1 MNFINHLSNGL
12 KPEIFFEKESKNIG
26 KGAFGDI
33 LSCSHGP
40 NTYCLKKL
48 STMQSDIK
56 TKSKIEQEIS
66 ILTKLQQSS
75 TKPSSIPNFYGYFI
89 EEKNVS
95 IDYFL
100 VFDCYQLTLRN
111 IINEC
116 QKNGRN
122 LEFDVFESF
131 FKQILFGLTFLES
144 KGISHRDLK
153 PLNMMFDKNNNVK
166 IIDFGLSMDFREIKE
181 SDAFQ
186 QMNNKLY
193 DKEKTKFT
201 LEFEG
206 TLDYMAPEVEED
218 KYNPEKADV
227 FSFGLIVLEMA
238 IMKKIK
244 RPEIEISQ
252 KILKEINENIE
263 KLDKIYPQNQLSKY
277 QQNFLIKIKEIVKDC
292 LQLDPNKRPNFIE
305 IFGRTLKN
313 QEKNIYHLKLEEM
326 GLEESKDLFEGLQ
339 KQNELLMTEL
349 NDKEHCYGLIE
360 AENQQILATCQKLE
374 AENFK
379 LIHSKDFNQNLNLK
393 ENNDKLLEDKILQLN
408 IENEKL
414 KMDFSLKKQLLDQNN
429 SNLIV
434 LQQDKDSLQKILEG
448 FQEELILAKTIW
460 QKEKALLEGDFLKQ
474 KNNMIKE
481 KKELNG
487 LVNSIKQE
495 VASKDLVIA
504 SLMKKNENLEQK
516 IVSMNRE
523 IEVYR
528 QKSFDEEN
536 KKLVAECEKTEVLNE
551 METMKFNQKRERILF
566 SILILLL
573 GILIAKL

>member
-1 MNFINHLSNGL
+1 M
-12 KPEIFFEKESKNIG
+12 
-26 KGAFGDI
+26 
-33 LSCSHGP
+33 
-40 NTYCLKKL
+40 
-48 STMQSDIK
+48 
-56 TKSKIEQEIS
+56 
-66 ILTKLQQSS
+66 
-75 TKPSSIPNFYGYFI
+75 
-89 EEKNVS
+89 
-95 IDYFL
+95 
-100 VFDCYQLTLRN
+100 
-111 IINEC
+111 
-116 QKNGRN
+116 
-122 LEFDVFESF
+122 
-131 FKQILFGLTFLES
+131 
-144 KGISHRDLK
+144 
-153 PLNMMFDKNNNVK
+153 
-166 IIDFGLSMDFREIKE
+166 
-181 SDAFQ
+181 
-186 QMNNKLY
+186 
-193 DKEKTKFT
+193 
-201 LEFEG
+201 
-206 TLDYMAPEVEED
+206 
-218 KYNPEKADV
+218 
-227 FSFGLIVLEMA
+227 
-238 IMKKIK
+238 
-244 RPEIEISQ
+244 
-252 KILKEINENIE
+252 
-263 KLDKIYPQNQLSKY
+263 
-277 QQNFLIKIKEIVKDC
+277 
-292 LQLDPNKRPNFIE
+292 
-305 IFGRTLKN
+305 
-313 QEKNIYHLKLEEM
+313 
-326 GLEESKDLFEGLQ
+326 
-339 KQNELLMTEL
+339 
-349 NDKEHCYGLIE
+349 
-360 AENQQILATCQKLE
+360 
-374 AENFK
+374 
-379 LIHSKDFNQNLNLK
+379 
-393 ENNDKLLEDKILQLN
+393 EDKILQLN